1 MESSSNDVQATD
13 RNALV
18 LYGSETGNAQDIAED
33 LGRAVERMRFKATV
47 EEMNAVELK
56 ELLQYTVVI
65 FVTSTTGQGDIP
77 QNANRFWRSLLRRK
91 LPPSCLSRLTFTS
104 FGLGDSSYP
113 KYNWAARKLSKRL
126 VQLGAQSFFEAGEGD
141 ERHDDSIDTVYLP
154 WKQSL
159 RSHLMSHYPL
169 PESIGP
175 IPDDEPLPPRFV
187 LSIDGTKGVTS
198 SMSSTSSE
206 DPPST
211 LLPIEEASEA
221 IIQSTSRVTPT
232 DHWQDVRLF
241 SMDMDEPAEPLLP
254 GATLIVYPKNFKTDV
269 QALIDQMGWQD
280 QADQPV
286 HATKVPKEL
295 GWCTKL
301 EVCTLRDLLTH
312 GLDITAVPRRGF
324 LEKLFFLTANAEQ
337 QERLKELIDPSG
349 SQDFYDYTTRPR
361 RTILEILGDFPS
373 VKIPPSSAV
382 DVFPVIRG
390 REFSIANSPSRLA
403 VPDEQIT
410 HNQPPQIRIEIL
422 AAMVEYRTI
431 IRKPRVGL
439 CSRYLKSLAAGAR
452 INIGIKQGS
461 GMQRLLTRPVIAVAT
476 GTGIAP
482 IRMLHQARAKA
493 TGSTPPGEML
503 LFFGC
508 RSRKVDYYF
517 ADEWRRAANGLT
529 VIPVFSRDAD
539 VLIDMAKT
547 VQLGGQ
553 DEPPPTAGMP
563 VPPSLS
569 ASTAGLDTSET
580 GMLRRRDAG
589 KNYVQHHIRRHAY
602 KVAAMIRGGAAV
614 CVCGSSGTMP
624 KAVRLA
630 LEDALVAGGLCASAA
645 EAQEYLTTRVEIWQ
659 ETW

>member
-1 MESSSNDVQATD
+1 MESSSNDVQLKD

-33 LGRAVERMRFKATV
+33 LGRTVERMRFKTTV
-47 EEMNAVELK
+47 EEMNTK
-56 ELLQYTVVI
+56 ELLRYSIVV
-65 FVTSTTGQGDIP
+65 FVTSTTGQGDMP

-91 LPPSCLSRLTFTS
+91 LPPSSLSRLTFTS

-113 KYNWAARKLSKRL
+113 N
-126 VQLGAQSFFEAGEGD
+126 
-141 ERHDDSIDTVYLP
+141 IDTVYLP

-159 RSHLMSHYPL
+159 RSHLVSHYPL
-169 PESIGP
+169 PESIEP
-175 IPDDEPLPPRFV
+175 IPDDEPLPPRFP
-187 LSIDGTKGVTS
+187 LSIDDTKGATVTS
-198 SMSSTSSE
+198 SLTSTTSE
-206 DPPST
+206 DPPSN
-211 LLPIEEASEA
+211 LLPIENAREA
-221 IIQSTSRVTPT
+221 IIQSTSRITPP

-241 SMDMDEPAEPLLP
+241 SMHMDEPAEPLLP
-254 GATLIVYPKNFKTDV
+254 GATLIVYPKNFKADV
-269 QALIDQMGWQD
+269 QTLINQMCWQD

-295 GWCTKL
+295 EWCTKL

-324 LEKLFFLTANAEQ
+324 LEKLFFLATDTDQ

-390 REFSIANSPSRLA
+390 REFSIANSASRLA
-403 VPDEQIT
+403 VPNDQST
-410 HNQPPQIRIEIL
+410 HPQPPRIRVEIL

-439 CSRYLKSLAAGAR
+439 CSRYLKSLGADAR
-452 INIGIKQGS
+452 INVGIKQGS

-482 IRMLHQARAKA
+482 IRMLYQARANA
-493 TGSTPPGEML
+493 TGPMPPGEML

-508 RSRKVDYYF
+508 RSRKIDYYF
-517 ADEWRRAANGLT
+517 AEEWRRAADGLT
-529 VIPVFSRDAD
+529 MIPAFSRDTDA
-539 VLIDMAKT
+539 LIEMAKT

-563 VPPSLS
+563 LPPSLS

-602 KVAAMIRGGAAV
+602 KVAAMIRGGAAI

-630 LEDALVAGGLCASAA
+630 LEDALVAGGLCATAA
-645 EAQEYLTTRVEIWQ
+645 EAEEYLTTRVEIWQ